1 MTSPSVPLSGV
12 QYSLRSGAY
21 EAVIASV
28 GASLR
33 ELRHDGRDLVVPFE
47 ADEVRPDYR
56 GTTLAPWPN
65 RIVDGTYTFDG
76 ETIVTALTEPERS
89 QALHGLL
96 SWQEFEPVERS
107 YGGQPGSSVTLAA
120 TVAPQ
125 SGYPWRVRVETT
137 YALGADGL
145 TQTVR
150 ARNLSARPAP
160 FGTGPHPYLK
170 AGPAPLDEWTLALPA
185 ASVLEVTPDRLSPVA
200 LHPVTEH
207 DPDRFDRRAARPL
220 GDVELDHA
228 FTDLETDAGGT
239 AVLRL
244 TDPSGVGVEVT
255 WGAECPWVQVYTG
268 DKPDGPANPDHRN
281 GVAVEPMTCAPDAFN
296 AGSYDYDTG
305 LLVLEPGAEFA
316 ASWRISAV

>member
-1 MTSPSVPLSGV
+1 MTSALPLSGT
-12 QYSLRSGAY
+12 QHTLRFGPY
-21 EAVIASV
+21 EAVIAST

-33 ELRHDGRDLVVPFE
+33 VLRHDGRDLIVPFD

-76 ETIVTALTEPERS
+76 QELVAALTEPERS
-89 QALHGLL
+89 HALHGLL
-96 SWQEFEPVERS
+96 SWADFERVSGTES
-107 YGGQPGSSVTLAA
+107 AVTLGA
-120 TVAPQ
+120 TVVPQ

-137 YALGADGL
+137 YALGEDGL

-150 ARNLSARPAP
+150 ARNLSDRPAP

-200 LHPVTEH
+200 LHPVTDH
-207 DPDRFDRRAARPL
+207 DPERFDRRAPRPL
-220 GDVELDHA
+220 GDVQLDHA
-228 FTDLETDAGGT
+228 FTDLETDAAGT

-268 DKPDGPANPDHRN
+268 DKPDGPANPAHRN

-296 AGSYDYDTG
+296 AASYDYDAG
-305 LLVLEPGAEFA
+305 LLVLEPGAEFS
-316 ASWRISAV
+316 ASWRIAAI

>member
-1 MTSPSVPLSGV
+1 MTSAALPLSGA
-12 QYSLRSGAY
+12 QHRIRSGAY
-21 EAVIASV
+21 EAVIAST

-33 ELRHDGRDLVVPFE
+33 ELRHDGRDLIVPFG

-56 GTTLAPWPN
+56 GATLAPWPN
-65 RIVDGTYTFDG
+65 RIVDGTYAFEG
-76 ETIVTALTEPERS
+76 EDIVTALTEPERS
-89 QALHGLL
+89 HALHGLV
-96 SWQEFEPVERS
+96 SWADFEQVAAS
-107 YGGQPGSSVTLAA
+107 DDSVTLA
-120 TVAPQ
+120 TTIAPQ

-160 FGTGPHPYLK
+160 FGTGPHPYLQ

-200 LHPVTEH
+200 LRAVAEH
-207 DPDRFDRRAARPL
+207 DADRFDRREPRPL
-220 GDVELDHA
+220 GAVQLDHA
-228 FTDLETDAGGT
+228 FTDLETDAGGA

-268 DKPDGPANPDHRN
+268 DKPEGPANPDHRN

-296 AGSYDYDTG
+296 AASYDYDAG
-305 LLVLEPGAEFA
+305 LLVLEPGAEFS
-316 ASWRISAV
+316 ASWRIAAI